1 MPVLKFNFNKEI
13 QNAYKKN
20 MARIPN
26 YWIALKEWTELHKAL
41 HSPLWKFLDVVFI
54 SNYTR
59 EMTLDQALRLYA
71 KSKKVKN

>member
-1 MPVLKFNFNKEI
+1 MKKKVKPAKEI
-13 QNAYKKN
+13 LADLNDWLKADK
-20 MARIPN
+20 AR
-26 YWIALKEWTELHKAL
+26 YKEWTELHKAL

>member
-1 MPVLKFNFNKEI
+1 MKKKVKPAKEI
-13 QNAYKKN
+13 LADLNDWLKTDK
-20 MARIPN
+20 AR
-26 YWIALKEWTELHKAL
+26 YKEWTELHKAL

>member
-1 MPVLKFNFNKEI
+1 MKKKVKPAKEI
-13 QNAYKKN
+13 LADLNDWLKADK
-20 MARIPN
+20 AR
-26 YWIALKEWTELHKAL
+26 YKEWTELHKAL

-54 SNYTR
+54 SNYMR

>member
-1 MPVLKFNFNKEI
+1 MNKKVKPAKEI
-13 QNAYKKN
+13 LADLNDWLKADK
-20 MARIPN
+20 AR
-26 YWIALKEWTELHKAL
+26 YKEWTELHKAL